1 MPLKKKRNKREKR
14 MDVKVENVNV
24 EIDYEKLAK
33 AIVTAQNIVKE
44 QEQKK
49 EAELLAQE
57 KKKDKKQNKK
67 GFFNR
72 IKLLYGLFT
81 NKIDTKGEA
90 TSMIMPGVTSIMA
103 LIFSKIFSF
112 VSFLLLIGSVLL
124 AVFSMSWENAQIV
137 SNIVFLLVSIAVTII
152 IFFFS
157 FIFKIVANDINKTED
172 KHYVLSVF
180 SALAGFGALIVSL
193 VALLKGVG

>member
-1 MPLKKKRNKREKR
+1 MSLKKNRKKIEKI

-90 TSMIMPGVTSIMA
+90 TAFIMPGIISLMA
-103 LIFSKIFSF
+103 FIFSKIFGF
-112 VSFLLLIGSVLL
+112 ISFLLLLGTILF
-124 AVFSMSWENAQIV
+124 AVFTMSWAKSEIV
-137 SNIVFLLVSIAVTII
+137 SNIAFLLIYVAVTII
-152 IFFFS
+152 IFFFL
-157 FIFKIVANDINKTED
+157 FIPTFPFIIII
-172 KHYVLSVF
+172 Y
-180 SALAGFGALIVSL
+180 
-193 VALLKGVG
+193 LLCMVNNSKRITN